1 VTVLSLLDMSA
12 AFDCVDHSI
21 LLQSL
26 HSTVGLSGVVLDWI
40 DSFLS
45 GRTQQISYN
54 GQRSATWDV
63 LFGVPQGSVLGP
75 TLYIPYTA
83 ELASSQDK
91 LSRHCISTQTT
102 VKSTPARQLSAPHA
116 AAVDQLSTCL
126 AGVEAWLKASRL
138 RLNPG
143 KTQVMWL
150 CSQQL
155 LSRLDIADVSVL
167 SSRIPVQEMG
177 S

>member
-1 VTVLSLLDMSA
+1 MSA

-83 ELASSQDK
+83 ELASSQDM
-91 LSRHCISTQTT
+91 LSHCISTQTT

-126 AGVEAWLKASRL
+126 ADVEAWLKASRL